1 MVVAR
6 SLELA
11 KAAAGGGTPD
21 SYACEAVEML
31 SALERDIS
39 CTGWGW
45 QVGHPWVGERVRHVF
60 PPQRARGKRRG
71 LGCTVT
77 CWLPPC
83 GGRPALWRVESGS
96 GECEDLEEGVLATA
110 LAQQGERGGTGD
122 RLEAFQLRAAIEGSA
137 KAGDLAGT

>member
-1 MVVAR
+1 
-6 SLELA
+6 
-11 KAAAGGGTPD
+11 
-21 SYACEAVEML
+21 ML

-71 LGCTVT
+71 LDCTAT

-122 RLEAFQLRAAIEGSA
+122 RQEPPGGGRVRVANDWKSRRSVLRGFCAVS
-137 KAGDLAGT
+137 